1 MIILLITQMQFYALT
16 MVDAEYKVIY
26 DPQARKSVAEK
37 ANKTNLNV
45 KARSNS
51 SADIL
56 DVLSPTEL
64 YYHNLYLEFTETAN
78 IHAKKMKI
86 LLDRIF
92 DDYDKL
98 IPGFVNDIQSE
109 VDLNLDLF
117 WLDKMSPRDSTYSLG
132 LIGRVDSR
140 DSEN

>member
-1 MIILLITQMQFYALT
+1 MIILLITQMQFYAFT

-26 DPQARKSVAEK
+26 DPQARKSVVEK
-37 ANKTNLNV
+37 ANSNV
-45 KARSNS
+45 IARSNNS
-51 SADIL
+51 VDIL
-56 DVLSPTEL
+56 DALSPTEL

-117 WLDKMSPRDSTYSLG
+117 WLDKMSPRDSTYSSG
-132 LIGRVDSR
+132 LIGRVDS
-140 DSEN
+140 DN